1 MQGSKLT
8 DEAALAPLLRQA
20 FRPLFL
26 LGALFSAGAMLLWGL
41 ALAGWISLN
50 PYQNVLFWH
59 QHEMIFGFV
68 AAIIVG
74 FLLTAVQNWAGTRA
88 THGRELLV
96 LVLVWLTGR
105 GLMLFGAGLPPALV
119 AAVDLAFLPLAAWF
133 FGSIV
138 LAAGNTRNLFFVPL
152 LLLLMVCNGLMHAGA
167 ILNRFELVQYGNLNA
182 IWLVTLVMAIVS
194 GRVLPMF
201 TANGTGTPKVEP
213 LPWLERVALGCLWL
227 IFALHF
233 LALAPRMPSSALAL
247 LFAVAALSQLARI
260 LRLRFWVTLRVPLL
274 WSLHAAALFI
284 PFGLALFAARHAGLP
299 VTQSNAVHALTAGA
313 MGGMILSMMARVS
326 LGHTGRALQ
335 PHPLMTL
342 AFVLVIC
349 AALLRLAAPSLLP
362 GSLTTWY
369 LLAIAAWVLAYLA
382 YSLLYLPLLTRP
394 RPDGQPG

>member
-1 MQGSKLT
+1 MT

-26 LGALFSAGAMLLWGL
+26 LGGLFSAGAMLLWGL
-41 ALAGWISLN
+41 VLAGWISLS
-50 PYQNVLFWH
+50 PYQNVVFWH
-59 QHEMIFGFV
+59 QHEMLFGFV

-96 LVLVWLTGR
+96 LVLVWATGR
-105 GLMLFGAGLPPALV
+105 ALMLFGADLSPWLV
-119 AAVDLAFLPLAAWF
+119 AGVDLAFLPLAAWY

-138 LAAGNTRNLFFVPL
+138 LGAGNTRNLFFVPL
-152 LLLLMVCNGLMHAGA
+152 LLLLMVCNGLMHTGA
-167 ILNRFELVQYGNLNA
+167 ILNRQELVQYGSLNA

-213 LPWLERVALGCLWL
+213 LPWLDRFALGCLWL

-233 LALAPRMPSSALAL
+233 LALAPRLPPTLLAL
-247 LFAVAALSQLARI
+247 LFGVASLCHFLRI
-260 LRLRFWVTLRVPLL
+260 LRLRFWVTFRVPLL

-284 PFGLALFAARHAGLP
+284 PFGLALFAARHAGLA

-326 LGHTGRALQ
+326 LGHTGRPLQ
-335 PHPLMTL
+335 PHPLMSL
-342 AFVLVIC
+342 AFVLVLV
-349 AALLRLAAPSLLP
+349 AALVRLAAPSLLP
-362 GSLTTWY
+362 GSLTVWY
-369 LLAIAAWVLAYLA
+369 LLAIAAWVSAYLA
-382 YSLLYLPLLTRP
+382 YSLLYLPLLSRP
-394 RPDGQPG
+394 RPDGRPG